1 MQHSYSLHGRMVVI
15 LFTEEKTDEDEGNV
29 TVTSTTPGPTVS
41 TQSTTPLNSGNYPIK
56 YNICHNHHTFS
67 SHHKNMSVEK
77 YDIVILDTT
86 Y

>member
-1 MQHSYSLHGRMVVI
+1 MVVI

-56 YNICHNHHTFS
+56 NNICHNHHTLR

-86 Y
+86 H

>member
-1 MQHSYSLHGRMVVI
+1 MVVI

-56 YNICHNHHTFS
+56 YNMCLNRHTFQFS
-67 SHHKNMSVEK
+67 SQKNVC
-77 YDIVILDTT
+77 
-86 Y
+86 